1 MSADIFYEF
10 AVVFYKYVIR
20 LAEGFDRLDVVF
32 DRYFKNS
39 LKAQTRKGRGS
50 LQITDDVPVPYN
62 FLTLFLCNTD
72 NKHDLGLYLA
82 SKIVSIHSD
91 VGNTHLLL
99 CATHNNSEI
108 SFLPTVNDTVFQ
120 ISSTAEEADQKII
133 RHALHCIKFGYSFIE
148 IQSIDTDVLILLLA
162 YIAMELVSNNDS
174 FNLYLKLV
182 TPNSTWYILP
192 LIEHLTIDNSKALPY
207 FYAFTG
213 CDTVSSFNGKCK
225 CTFFDTW
232 MESKKKNDLTKT
244 FIKLGNMP
252 ESINSDDRNTLEFLV
267 KTVYF
272 GNVKDI
278 ENISLN
284 DMRKHQFIQSTS
296 NDLKKIAPS
305 SDALN
310 MLS

>member
-108 SFLPTVNDTVFQ
+108 SFPPTVNDTVFQ
-120 ISSTAEEADQKII
+120 ISSTAEEADRKII
-133 RHALHCIKFGYSFIE
+133 RHALHCIKVGYSFIE
-148 IQSIDTDVLILLLA
+148 IQLIDTDVLILLLA

-182 TPNSTWYILP
+182 TPNPTWYNILS
-192 LIEHLTIDNSKALPY
+192 LIEHLTIDVCKALPY

-213 CDTVSSFNGKCK
+213 CVTVPNFNGKGK
-225 CTFFDTW
+225 CTFF
-232 MESKKKNDLTKT
+232 
-244 FIKLGNMP
+244 
-252 ESINSDDRNTLEFLV
+252 
-267 KTVYF
+267 
-272 GNVKDI
+272 
-278 ENISLN
+278 
-284 DMRKHQFIQSTS
+284 
-296 NDLKKIAPS
+296 
-305 SDALN
+305 
-310 MLS
+310 